1 MSNVSAHKMGGRRI
15 YFLRKKFDFLTEQR
29 AFLTEPQGAA
39 GSLSARALGSAG
51 PGHQHHVLGAGP
63 TWTAFRRPRRAA
75 DADAPSLLY
84 RVSYL
89 KSRTPTPQASYH
101 TPA

>member
-75 DADAPSLLY
+75 DADAP
-84 RVSYL
+84 RVCCNNIPRNQYIIPHVL
-89 KSRTPTPQASYH
+89 TAV
-101 TPA
+101 